1 MGTDYRPTVVGSS
14 GPKSKTADAEKS
26 IEALE
31 GDLKK
36 QAESLRKI
44 RSDYVHGV
52 ITEAEMEK
60 IEAKFTELLMTQRQ
74 VLQNL
79 RASLIKRDP

>member
-1 MGTDYRPTVVGSS
+1 MGTDYRPTVVGSPS
-14 GPKSKTADAEKS
+14 QKTKPAEAEKA
-26 IEALE
+26 IEKLE
-31 GDLKK
+31 NDLKK

-44 RSDYVHGV
+44 RSDYIHGV

-60 IEAKFTELLMTQRQ
+60 IETTFTELLMTQRQ

-79 RASLIKRDP
+79 RASLIKPDK

>member
-1 MGTDYRPTVVGSS
+1 MGTDYRPTVLGSAGQNS
-14 GPKSKTADAEKS
+14 TTADAEKA

-44 RSDYVHGV
+44 RSDFVHGV
-52 ITEAEMEK
+52 ITEAEMAK
-60 IEAKFTELLMTQRQ
+60 VEAKFNELLMTQRQ
-74 VLQNL
+74 TLQNL
-79 RASLIKRDP
+79 RASLIKRGT

>member
-1 MGTDYRPTVVGSS
+1 MGTDYKPTVVGS
-14 GPKSKTADAEKS
+14 PEQKAKTADPEKA
-26 IEALE
+26 IEKLE
-31 GDLKK
+31 TDLKE

-44 RSDYVHGV
+44 RTDYIRGV

-60 IEAKFTELLMTQRQ
+60 IEAKFTELLMAQRQ

-79 RASLIKRDP
+79 RASLRGRNG